1 MDPLSVL
8 REYTVR
14 GDLDKVRLVG
24 DVYHFGDDYSFRK
37 SVETAYRSKQ
47 GGFYTLDA
55 LIFFVTNIHMRH
67 TDYMNAARNAKLQ
80 FATFTDRKPLQ
91 DYLEGRVA
99 TTDAIELLPPAG
111 APTAT
116 SEWAGGKHG
125 LEEELE
131 AAGLDDAEHHL
142 AKKFRAHPVEGQEV
156 KATEFSDDG
165 PSTIDLIRER
175 EFPVRDR
182 ESILLC
188 HNKSFE
194 GVLAALLGRRDDEKK
209 KPDVDGRKE
218 SGKGADGPMPA
229 PNPAN
234 RYANVEEKRFWKEH
248 LGTDVAEELGIN
260 PSQSYISESK
270 KKEAPRMKPDLK
282 AGQRPPHHPH
292 HRPSNVKTKPDGP
305 PIIIVPSASQTLL
318 NTFNVKEFLEDGV
331 YVSPEVKVKGLTKKV
346 DIVFVQRKM
355 GRERPVPYEVRDK
368 IVGLTSKDWERV
380 VAIFVLGKDWQFK
393 GWPFSDRVEIF
404 NKFMG
409 IFLRFEDDSV
419 ESAKQVMQWNVKI
432 INLSK
437 HKRHQDKT
445 AVLNF
450 WQGLDSHI
458 QSRKLNLLY

>member
-270 KKEAPRMKPDLK
+270 KKEAVRMKPDLK

-404 NKFMG
+404 NKCK
-409 IFLRFEDDSV
+409 SV
-419 ESAKQVMQWNVKI
+419 SSFA
-432 INLSK
+432 
-437 HKRHQDKT
+437 
-445 AVLNF
+445 
-450 WQGLDSHI
+450 
-458 QSRKLNLLY
+458 

>member
-404 NKFMG
+404 NKCK
-409 IFLRFEDDSV
+409 SV
-419 ESAKQVMQWNVKI
+419 SSFA
-432 INLSK
+432 
-437 HKRHQDKT
+437 
-445 AVLNF
+445 
-450 WQGLDSHI
+450 
-458 QSRKLNLLY
+458 